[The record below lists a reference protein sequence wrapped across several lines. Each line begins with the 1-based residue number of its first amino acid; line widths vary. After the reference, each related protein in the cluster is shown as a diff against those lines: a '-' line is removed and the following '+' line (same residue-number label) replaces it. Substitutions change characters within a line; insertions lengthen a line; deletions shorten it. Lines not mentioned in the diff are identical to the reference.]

1 MAGQVARIVNF
12 PVKENAVGMSMR
24 QIGWEKR
31 KRVKEATVATVTA
44 TAGFNLLLDSF
55 NLLSLSLSLSLS
67 LFLFLFSLLSSRMD
81 IELG

>member
-1 MAGQVARIVNF
+1 MVNF

-55 NLLSLSLSLSLS
+55 NLLSLSFSF
-67 LFLFLFSLLSSRMD
+67 FLRFFPLASSNGYR
-81 IELG
+81 IGLREKI

>member
-1 MAGQVARIVNF
+1 MARIVNF

-55 NLLSLSLSLSLS
+55 NLLSLSLSLSFFAS
-67 LFLFLFSLLSSRMD
+67 FLLLRRMD

>member
-1 MAGQVARIVNF
+1 MVNF

-55 NLLSLSLSLSLS
+55 NLLSL
-67 LFLFLFSLLSSRMD
+67 FFSFFPLASSNGYR
-81 IELG
+81 IGLREKI

>member
-1 MAGQVARIVNF
+1 MVNF

-55 NLLSLSLSLSLS
+55 NLLSLSLSLSFFAS
-67 LFLFLFSLLSSRMD
+67 FLLLRRMD